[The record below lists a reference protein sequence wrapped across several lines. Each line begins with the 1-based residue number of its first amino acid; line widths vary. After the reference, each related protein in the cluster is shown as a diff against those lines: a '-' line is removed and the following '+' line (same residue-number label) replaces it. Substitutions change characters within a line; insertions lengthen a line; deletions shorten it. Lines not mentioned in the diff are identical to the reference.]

1 MSAVM
6 QDNRGTESSEKHDM
20 TNIQMSE
27 TILIGTLLAL
37 AGGFLD
43 AYTYI
48 CRGGVF
54 ANAQTGNIVLFSIH
68 LTQMEWAR
76 AAASAIPVIAFA
88 LGIIVTETV
97 RRRQKLSRQKL
108 IGFLHWRQGMLIL
121 EIVILAAAVFIP
133 EGPLDSLV
141 NVMISFICSL
151 QCPQLQTCAWTRHR
165 FDYVHRQ
172 SAQRHRSTVSLH
184 GDQRPVFQAQVPLLL
199 RHNPG
204 LHHRA
209 VGGTASSNVFPEHAL
224 VCPIVVYIIA
234 FLVMIKEDG
243 GIVENYGR

>member
-6 QDNRGTESSEKHDM
+6 QDNRVTGDTGKHDL
-20 TNIQMSE
+20 TKIQMSE

-88 LGIIVTETV
+88 VGIIVTETV
-97 RRRQKLSRQKL
+97 RRRQRL
-108 IGFLHWRQGMLIL
+108 IGFLHWRQGMLIM

-133 EGPLDSLV
+133 EGSLDSLV

-151 QCPQLQTCAWTRHR
+151 QVHSFRRVHGHGIASTMCTGNLRSGTEALYHYMETKDPYFRHKYR
-165 FDYVHRQ
+165 CYYGIILAFII
-172 SAQRHRSTVSLH
+172 
-184 GDQRPVFQAQVPLLL
+184 G
-199 RHNPG
+199 
-204 LHHRA
+204 A

>member
-1 MSAVM
+1 M
-6 QDNRGTESSEKHDM
+6 QDNRVTVGSDKHDL
-20 TNIQMSE
+20 TKIQMSE

-68 LTQMEWAR
+68 LMQMEWAR

-88 LGIIVTETV
+88 VGIIVTETV
-97 RRRQKLSRQKL
+97 RRRQKL

-133 EGPLDSLV
+133 EGSLDSLV

-151 QCPQLQTCAWTRHR
+151 QVHSFRRVHGHGIASTMCTGNLRSGTEALYHYMETRDPY
-165 FDYVHRQ
+165 F
-172 SAQRHRSTVSLH
+172 RHKYRCYYGIILAFII
-184 GDQRPVFQAQVPLLL
+184 G
-199 RHNPG
+199 
-204 LHHRA
+204 A
-209 VGGTASSNVFPEHAL
+209 VGGTAASNILPDHAL

-234 FLVMIKEDG
+234 FFIMIKEDG

>member
-1 MSAVM
+1 
-6 QDNRGTESSEKHDM
+6 
-20 TNIQMSE
+20 MSE

-97 RRRQKLSRQKL
+97 RRRQKL

-121 EIVILAAAVFIP
+121 EIVILAAAVYIAAVALVFRGLIGNVRP
-133 EGPLDSLV
+133 KSLYV
-141 NVMISFICSL
+141 GMISYLIINGTMNCFALFQLVTLPCFATAIMYAGAISFFVSDSILFYVRFRKGRPFKTHFGVMLTYLLAEFLIVSGFI
-151 QCPQLQTCAWTRHR
+151 
-165 FDYVHRQ
+165 
-172 SAQRHRSTVSLH
+172 
-184 GDQRPVFQAQVPLLL
+184 LL
-199 RHNPG
+199 
-204 LHHRA
+204 A
-209 VGGTASSNVFPEHAL
+209 A
-224 VCPIVVYIIA
+224 
-234 FLVMIKEDG
+234 
-243 GIVENYGR
+243 

>member
-6 QDNRGTESSEKHDM
+6 QDNRVTGSSDKHDM
-20 TNIQMSE
+20 TKIQMSE

-88 LGIIVTETV
+88 VGIIVTETV
-97 RRRQKLSRQKL
+97 RRRQKL
-108 IGFLHWRQGMLIL
+108 IGFLHWRQGMLIM
-121 EIVILAAAVFIP
+121 EIVILAVAVFIP
-133 EGPLDSLV
+133 EGSLDSLV

-151 QCPQLQTCAWTRHR
+151 QVHSFRRVHGHGIASTMCTGNLRSGTEALYHYMETRDPY
-165 FDYVHRQ
+165 F
-172 SAQRHRSTVSLH
+172 RHKYRCYYGIILAFII
-184 GDQRPVFQAQVPLLL
+184 G
-199 RHNPG
+199 
-204 LHHRA
+204 A
-209 VGGTASSNVFPEHAL
+209 VGGTAASNAFPEYAL

-234 FLVMIKEDG
+234 FFVMIKEDG

>member
-1 MSAVM
+1 M
-6 QDNRGTESSEKHDM
+6 QDNRVTGSSDKHDM
-20 TNIQMSE
+20 TKIQMSE

-37 AGGFLD
+37 SGGFLD

-88 LGIIVTETV
+88 VGIIVTETV
-97 RRRQKLSRQKL
+97 RRRQKL
-108 IGFLHWRQGMLIL
+108 IGFLHWRQGMLIM
-121 EIVILAAAVFIP
+121 EIVILAVAVFIP
-133 EGPLDSLV
+133 EGSLDSLV

-151 QCPQLQTCAWTRHR
+151 QVHSFRRVHGHGIASTMCTGNLRSGTEALYHYMETRDPY
-165 FDYVHRQ
+165 F
-172 SAQRHRSTVSLH
+172 RHKYRCYYGIILAFII
-184 GDQRPVFQAQVPLLL
+184 G
-199 RHNPG
+199 
-204 LHHRA
+204 A
-209 VGGTASSNVFPEHAL
+209 VGGTAASNAFPEYAL

-234 FLVMIKEDG
+234 FFVMIKEDG

>member
-1 MSAVM
+1 M
-6 QDNRGTESSEKHDM
+6 QDNRVTGSSDKHDM
-20 TNIQMSE
+20 TKIQMSE

-88 LGIIVTETV
+88 VGIIVTETV
-97 RRRQKLSRQKL
+97 RRRQKLV
-108 IGFLHWRQGMLIL
+108 GFLHWRQGMLIL
-121 EIVILAAAVFIP
+121 EILILAVAVFIP
-133 EGPLDSLV
+133 EGPLDPLV

-151 QCPQLQTCAWTRHR
+151 QVHSFRRVHGHGIASTMCTGNLRSGTEALYHYMETRDPY
-165 FDYVHRQ
+165 F
-172 SAQRHRSTVSLH
+172 RHKYRCYYGIILAFII
-184 GDQRPVFQAQVPLLL
+184 G
-199 RHNPG
+199 
-204 LHHRA
+204 A
-209 VGGTASSNVFPEHAL
+209 VGGTAASNAFPEYAL

-234 FLVMIKEDG
+234 FFIMIKEDG

>member
-1 MSAVM
+1 M
-6 QDNRGTESSEKHDM
+6 QDNRVTGSSDKHDM
-20 TNIQMSE
+20 TKIQMSE

-88 LGIIVTETV
+88 VGIIVTETV
-97 RRRQKLSRQKL
+97 RRRQKL
-108 IGFLHWRQGMLIL
+108 IGFLHWRQGMLIM
-121 EIVILAAAVFIP
+121 EIVILAVAVFIP
-133 EGPLDSLV
+133 EGSLDSLV

-151 QCPQLQTCAWTRHR
+151 QVHSFRRVHGHGIASTMCTGNLRSGTEALYHYMETRDPY
-165 FDYVHRQ
+165 F
-172 SAQRHRSTVSLH
+172 RHKYRCYYGIILAFII
-184 GDQRPVFQAQVPLLL
+184 G
-199 RHNPG
+199 
-204 LHHRA
+204 A
-209 VGGTASSNVFPEHAL
+209 VGGTAASNAFPEYAL

-234 FLVMIKEDG
+234 FFVMIKEDG

>member
-6 QDNRGTESSEKHDM
+6 QDNRGTGSSEKHDM

-68 LTQMEWAR
+68 LMQMEWAR

-88 LGIIVTETV
+88 VGIIVTETV
-97 RRRQKLSRQKL
+97 RRRQKL

-151 QCPQLQTCAWTRHR
+151 QVHSFRRVHGHGIASTMCTGNLRSGTEALYHYMETRDPYFMHKYR
-165 FDYVHRQ
+165 CYYGIILAFII
-172 SAQRHRSTVSLH
+172 
-184 GDQRPVFQAQVPLLL
+184 G
-199 RHNPG
+199 
-204 LHHRA
+204 A
-209 VGGTASSNVFPEHAL
+209 VGGTAASNVFPEHAL

-234 FLVMIKEDG
+234 FFIMIKEDG

>member
-6 QDNRGTESSEKHDM
+6 QDNRVTGDTGKHDL
-20 TNIQMSE
+20 TKIQMSE

-68 LTQMEWAR
+68 LTQMEWTR

-88 LGIIVTETV
+88 VGIIVTETV
-97 RRRQKLSRQKL
+97 RRRQRL
-108 IGFLHWRQGMLIL
+108 IGFLHWRQGMLIM

-133 EGPLDSLV
+133 EGSLDSLV

-151 QCPQLQTCAWTRHR
+151 QVHSFRRVHGHGIASTMCTGNLRSGTEALYHYMETKDPYFRHKYR
-165 FDYVHRQ
+165 CYYGIILAFII
-172 SAQRHRSTVSLH
+172 
-184 GDQRPVFQAQVPLLL
+184 G
-199 RHNPG
+199 
-204 LHHRA
+204 A
-209 VGGTASSNVFPEHAL
+209 VGGTAASSIFPAHAL
-224 VCPIVVYIIA
+224 VCPIAVYIIA
-234 FLVMIKEDG
+234 FFVMIKEDG

>member
-1 MSAVM
+1 M
-6 QDNRGTESSEKHDM
+6 QDNRVTGDTGKHDL
-20 TNIQMSE
+20 TKIQMSE

-68 LTQMEWAR
+68 LTQMEWTR

-88 LGIIVTETV
+88 VGIIVTETV
-97 RRRQKLSRQKL
+97 RRRQRL
-108 IGFLHWRQGMLIL
+108 IGFLHWRQGMLIM

-133 EGPLDSLV
+133 EGSLDSLV

-151 QCPQLQTCAWTRHR
+151 QVHSFR
-165 FDYVHRQ
+165 HRQ
-172 SAQRHRSTVSLH
+172 SAERHRSTVSLY
-184 GDQRPVFQAQVPLLL
+184 GDEGSVFQAQVSLLL
-199 RHNPG
+199 WYNPG
-204 LHHRA
+204 IHNRSSRWYGSIEHIPGACTGVSYSCLYHRIFR
-209 VGGTASSNVFPEHAL
+209 ND
-224 VCPIVVYIIA
+224 
-234 FLVMIKEDG
+234 K
-243 GIVENYGR
+243 GRRRYRGKLR

>member
-6 QDNRGTESSEKHDM
+6 QDNRVTGSSDKHDM
-20 TNIQMSE
+20 TKIQMSE

-88 LGIIVTETV
+88 VGIIVTETV
-97 RRRQKLSRQKL
+97 RRRQKLV
-108 IGFLHWRQGMLIL
+108 GFLHWRQGMLIL
-121 EIVILAAAVFIP
+121 EILILAVAVFIP
-133 EGPLDSLV
+133 EGPLDPLV

-151 QCPQLQTCAWTRHR
+151 QVHSFRRVHGHGIASTMCTGNLRSGTEALYHYMETRDPY
-165 FDYVHRQ
+165 F
-172 SAQRHRSTVSLH
+172 RHKYRCYYGIILAFII
-184 GDQRPVFQAQVPLLL
+184 G
-199 RHNPG
+199 
-204 LHHRA
+204 A
-209 VGGTASSNVFPEHAL
+209 VGGTAASNAFPEYAL

-234 FLVMIKEDG
+234 FFIMIKEDG

>member
-1 MSAVM
+1 
-6 QDNRGTESSEKHDM
+6 M
-20 TNIQMSE
+20 TKIQMSE

-88 LGIIVTETV
+88 VGIIVTETV
-97 RRRQKLSRQKL
+97 RRRQKLV
-108 IGFLHWRQGMLIL
+108 GFLHWRQGMLIL
-121 EIVILAAAVFIP
+121 EILILAVAVFIP
-133 EGPLDSLV
+133 EGPLDPLV

-151 QCPQLQTCAWTRHR
+151 QVHSFRRVHGHGIASTMCTGNLRSGTEALYHYMETRDPY
-165 FDYVHRQ
+165 F
-172 SAQRHRSTVSLH
+172 RHKYRCYYGIILAFII
-184 GDQRPVFQAQVPLLL
+184 G
-199 RHNPG
+199 
-204 LHHRA
+204 A
-209 VGGTASSNVFPEHAL
+209 VGGTAASNAFPEYAL

-234 FLVMIKEDG
+234 FFIMIKEDG

>member
-76 AAASAIPVIAFA
+76 AAASAIPAIAFA

-97 RRRQKLSRQKL
+97 RRRQKL

-133 EGPLDSLV
+133 EGLLDSLV

-151 QCPQLQTCAWTRHR
+151 QVSQLQTCAWTRHR

-204 LHHRA
+204 LHHR
-209 VGGTASSNVFPEHAL
+209 GCGRHS
-224 VCPIVVYIIA
+224 
-234 FLVMIKEDG
+234 
-243 GIVENYGR
+243 IVECLS